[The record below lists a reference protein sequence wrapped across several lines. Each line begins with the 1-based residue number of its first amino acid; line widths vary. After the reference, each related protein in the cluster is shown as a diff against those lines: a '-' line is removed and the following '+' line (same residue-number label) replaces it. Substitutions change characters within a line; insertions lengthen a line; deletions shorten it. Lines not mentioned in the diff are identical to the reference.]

1 MFLSGQNRPNI
12 KSIYDILHNFF
23 IFMSIYQLRYEK
35 QVMLF
40 AHEKLD

>member
-1 MFLSGQNRPNI
+1 MIFYI
-12 KSIYDILHNFF
+12 IFF